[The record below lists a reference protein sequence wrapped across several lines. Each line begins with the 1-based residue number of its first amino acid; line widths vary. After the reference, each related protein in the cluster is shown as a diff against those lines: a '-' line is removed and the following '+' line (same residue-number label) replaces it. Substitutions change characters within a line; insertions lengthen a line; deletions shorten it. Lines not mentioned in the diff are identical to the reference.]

1 MGSQHGQILT
11 IFLFWFF
18 FWCGFFLDF
27 IILEK
32 EKRIYH
38 SVLSEAFCI
47 TVVFLTSGSYDTSG
61 TQGRESEEH
70 RGESGGG
77 PVLSNIV
84 YTLCT
89 LSGAHHKH
97 HVII

>member
-1 MGSQHGQILT
+1 MV
-11 IFLFWFF
+11 WV
-18 FWCGFFLDF
+18 FFLDF
-27 IILEK
+27 ITLEK
-32 EKRIYH
+32 AKRIYH
-38 SVLSEAFCI
+38 SVRSEAFCI
-47 TVVFLTSGSYDTSG
+47 AVVFLTSGFCDVSG

-70 RGESGGG
+70 SGESGRG